1 MNGGG
6 GGGGGGGGESEKT
19 SLKKNKTA
27 LIGLD
32 KQI

>member
-6 GGGGGGGGESEKT
+6 VGGEEEGGESEKT